1 MRTLWQTGVK
11 HWCGWWQSAFQ
22 AVLQQALI
30 QRTDSQAR
38 LLSFYRFFIAA
49 AASLCISQAPDT
61 YLYAQGHLTIGG
73 TAIEVARALAQLT
86 DGSYILAGTTHS
98 FGQGL
103 SDVYVVKLD
112 ASGTLLWAK
121 TFGGANHDGIW
132 SIVATPDGG
141 CALAGY
147 TQSFGAGG
155 YDVYVLKLDASGNLQ
170 WSRTIGGPSD
180 EFGYGII
187 QTTDGG
193 YLIVGETWSFGPGS
207 ASIYAI
213 KLDASG
219 NQEWTTTIGG
229 TAQDYARSVLQTA
242 DGGYLIA
249 GTSWSFGPGQYDIF
263 LVKLDIGGNFLW
275 SRGIGTTTGDEFASA
290 MIALRDPPG
299 GYAIIGTT
307 TAFGQGEDL
316 YILRVKPSGIPRWA
330 IPLGGAST
338 DLGLA
343 IAQSEEGGLLA
354 VGYTESFGQ
363 APGNGNVYI
372 AHLDSLGNL
381 QWSKILGGSGADVG
395 RSVLATLDDGYAI
408 AGYTESYGQGTS
420 DMYLLKLDAKGNFA
434 PSTCPEII
442 QNGGTTGTNTWTS
455 ILYTPTITANEG
467 TIASASEASGSG
479 GLSAQCGTLCTIDT
493 SVLQQGDTLI
503 AATTSATYQW
513 LDCSAG
519 YQAIAGAT
527 HQFFIPATA
536 GWYAVAI
543 TKGGCTDTSA
553 CHHLIPAALEH
564 APFGF
569 ARPFTLRSHNSEWL
583 LRLSNPM
590 SVRRVT
596 LYSLEGRQLWTQK
609 EVKGAEIRV
618 PLPRVRGLYL
628 LEIRTEEGT
637 WRIWVRK

>member
-1 MRTLWQTGVK
+1 MRELWQTGLK
-11 HWCGWWQSAFQ
+11 HSCGWAQCVFQ
-22 AVLQQALI
+22 AVLQQILI
-30 QRTDSQAR
+30 QRTESQAH
-38 LLSFYRFFIAA
+38 LLSFYRFLA
-49 AASLCISQAPDT
+49 AASLCISQALDT
-61 YLYAQGHLTIGG
+61 NLHAQGHLTIGG
-73 TAIEVARALAQLT
+73 TATEVAYAFVQLT
-86 DGSYILAGTTHS
+86 DGSYILAGSTHS

-103 SDVYVVKLD
+103 SDVYVAKVD

-121 TFGGANHDGIW
+121 TFGGASNEGIW
-132 SIVATPDGG
+132 GIVATSDGG

-155 YDVYVLKLDASGNLQ
+155 YDVYVLKLDANGNLQ

-193 YLIVGETWSFGPGS
+193 YLVVGETWSFGPGS

-219 NQEWTTTIGG
+219 NQEWTRVIGG
-229 TAQDYARSVLQTA
+229 TAQDYARGALQTA

-275 SRGIGTTTGDEFASA
+275 SRGIGTADGDEFASA
-290 MIALRDPPG
+290 MIALRDPPA

-307 TAFGQGEDL
+307 TAFGQGEDF
-316 YILRVKPSGIPRWA
+316 YILRLKPSGIPRWA
-330 IPLGGAST
+330 IPLGGANT

-343 IAQSEEGGLLA
+343 IAQSAEGGLLA

-363 APGNGNVYI
+363 APGNGDVYV

-381 QWSKILGGSGADVG
+381 QWSKILGGTGADVG

-420 DMYLLKLDAKGNFA
+420 DMYLLKLDAQGNFS
-434 PSTCPEII
+434 PSICPEII

-467 TIASASEASGSG
+467 TIASPSEVSGSG
-479 GLSAQCGTLCTIDT
+479 GLSTQCGTLCTIDT

-503 AATTSATYQW
+503 AVTTSATYQW

-519 YQAIAGAT
+519 FQAIAGAT
-527 HQFFIPATA
+527 HRAFIPTTA

-543 TKGGCTDTSA
+543 TKGGCTDTSE
-553 CHHLIPAALEH
+553 CHHLIPTALEQTSL
-564 APFGF
+564 GF
-569 ARPFTLRSHNSEWL
+569 ARPFTIHFHTGEWL
-583 LRLSNPM
+583 LRPSNPT
-590 SVRRVT
+590 SIQHVT
-596 LYSLEGRQLWTQK
+596 LYSLEGRQLWTQ
-609 EVKGAEIRV
+609 EQINGPEIRI
-618 PLPRVRGLYL
+618 PQPRVRGLYL
-628 LEIRTEEGT
+628 MEIGTEERI